1 VLTLGHFERL
11 AKPPSSRA
19 VTQNA
24 LDQFILDRGQEVQK
38 NTLNKDIGCGNDM
51 SPSSL
56 FSGLIDDACIYTR
69 AVKP

>member
-1 VLTLGHFERL
+1 MLTLGHFERL

-38 NTLNKDIGCGNDM
+38 NTLNKDIGCGNGM
-51 SPSSL
+51 APGSF
-56 FSGLIDDACIYTR
+56 FSGRIDDVRIYNR